1 MSASR
6 RPSSPLVAVSVSRPS
21 LRKARATRRST
32 PGSSSIARTRSL
44 IYGSRVELIFCH
56 NYNFCLRF
64 WGNFAVG
71 WTGRSRT
78 EGMAGARP
86 SLGGGRSPGG
96 DRRRSPALL
105 AGQRRRR
112 VSQHAEP
119 PQDDSLTQRPGDR
132 SPGGPARTG
141 PWRRRRPANG
151 SWLPASSPDTR
162 SGRRARILTF
172 QASYPAPRAPRRP
185 FRPYGDRQPTG
196 RDTLP
201 AIMTLEQSLATW
213 LPAQR
218 WYPGGSAAVE
228 LAIIA
233 DTPLASGDP
242 ELRHL
247 VVGVSSGGDAVRYQV
262 LAGVRAE
269 VPKAL
274 QHAVIGPDGR
284 GGTAYDALHDP
295 ELTRVLLLGITSERA
310 AGPLRFVA
318 EPGAPI
324 DTTAASLV
332 LSAEQS
338 NTSLI
343 FGESAILKVFR
354 RVFPG
359 QNPDLEV
366 TRALARLGSQHV
378 AAPFGWIQATLDGEG
393 EGEGGGGN
401 GGNGDGNGDG
411 HHHGE
416 PALLAL

>member
-1 MSASR
+1 M
-6 RPSSPLVAVSVSRPS
+6 
-21 LRKARATRRST
+21 
-32 PGSSSIARTRSL
+32 
-44 IYGSRVELIFCH
+44 
-56 NYNFCLRF
+56 
-64 WGNFAVG
+64 
-71 WTGRSRT
+71 
-78 EGMAGARP
+78 
-86 SLGGGRSPGG
+86 
-96 DRRRSPALL
+96 
-105 AGQRRRR
+105 
-112 VSQHAEP
+112 
-119 PQDDSLTQRPGDR
+119 
-132 SPGGPARTG
+132 
-141 PWRRRRPANG
+141 
-151 SWLPASSPDTR
+151 
-162 SGRRARILTF
+162 
-172 QASYPAPRAPRRP
+172 
-185 FRPYGDRQPTG
+185 
-196 RDTLP
+196 P
-201 AIMTLEQSLATW
+201 AIMTLEHSLATW

-218 WYPGGSAAVE
+218 WFPRGNAAVE

-233 DTPLASGDP
+233 DTPLASDP

-295 ELTRVLLLGITSERA
+295 ELTRVLLLGIASERA

-324 DTTAASLV
+324 DTTAGSLV

-416 PALLAL
+416 PALLALLSEYLRGACDGWSLAETSLRDLYAAETSRAAEAGGDFAGEAHRLGAATASVHADLAAAFGTSVLEPDAMAGL